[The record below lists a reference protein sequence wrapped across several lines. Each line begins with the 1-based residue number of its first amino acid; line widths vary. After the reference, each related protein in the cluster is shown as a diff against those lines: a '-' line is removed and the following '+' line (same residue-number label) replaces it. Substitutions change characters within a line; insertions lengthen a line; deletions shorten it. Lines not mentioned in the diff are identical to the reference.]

1 MVTIDDRKA
10 AFAACTAAS
19 FLTPLMGSSVN
30 LALPTISREFAMDA
44 LSLSWVATSFLL
56 AAAMFLV
63 PFGRLADI
71 YGRKRI
77 FVYGIILFTLFSFL
91 CGFASSGSVLI
102 ALRALQGLGAAMIFA
117 TSVAILTS
125 AFPAAER
132 GKVLGVNVAAVYTGL
147 SVGPFFGGM
156 LTHYFGWRSIFYA
169 NALLGFL
176 ISVLVVWRLKS
187 EWAESRGERFD
198 IPGSLIYT
206 VSLTLL
212 MIGFS
217 KLPGPTGLWTS
228 LTGVGGL
235 VGFVVWERKAPKP
248 LLDISLFAR
257 NVVFTFSNL
266 AALINY
272 SATSAVTFLISLYLQ
287 YIKGLDPQSAGFI
300 LIAQPIMMAVFSP
313 IAGRLSDS
321 VEPRIL
327 SSFGMGIISIMLAL
341 IAFVG
346 SGTSTTLLIMY
357 LLFLGFGFALFSSP
371 NTNAVMSSV
380 EKRWY
385 GVASATLGTMRLT
398 GQMLSMGIVMLIFAV
413 TMGNARI
420 TPQYFPA
427 FLQSMQIAFFVFSV
441 LCIIG
446 VFASL
451 ARGKVR

>member
-235 VGFVVWERKAPKP
+235 VGFIVWERKAPKP